1 MRREEVHRSAISAA
15 TSAVIHIVV
24 LAILATTSIRI
35 GLQDQSAI
43 PLVIRNPAPPPPPP
57 GGGAGT
63 GSGATAVAAP
73 NVPPEQPKSLEQP
86 KPVEQPRPVEQPKP
100 AERPKIA
107 AKPKPIVQTKRSQ
120 PTPAAP
126 SAPEAAIAAAGAGS
140 GQGSGIA
147 GGGEGGGVA
156 GGVLGGVLGGQVG
169 GKIGGRLG
177 GTGDDVWSADEVAVP
192 PKLVEQVRPLYPAV
206 ARARG
211 EEGVV
216 IVQAVIDRSGRVEPA
231 ELRVVESHPPF
242 DDAAVTAFRQWKYQP
257 GRNDSGQAVR
267 VRIRQGINFHF
278 R

>member
-35 GLQDQSAI
+35 GMQDPSAI

-63 GSGATAVAAP
+63 GSGATAVGAP
-73 NVPPEQPKSLEQP
+73 NVSPEQPKSFEQP
-86 KPVEQPRPVEQPKP
+86 KPVEQPKP

-107 AKPKPIVQTKRSQ
+107 AKPKSIVQTKRSQ